1 MPASI
6 AGMGSAGRRRS
17 GVLAEWNDQRGFG
30 FVEAGGKRTFVHI
43 SAFEAAAGRPQAGEF
58 VEFALGEGPDGRPC
72 AVDVSRIFSLPGRQG
87 QRPARRAGMDMVA
100 FVPVLVFGGML
111 AVVISVLR
119 LPFWWATY
127 YLVLSAFTF
136 LLYSRDKRAAVAGT
150 ARTPER
156 TLHVA
161 ALLGGWPGAVL
172 AQQSLRHKNRKESF
186 QIGFWLAALAN
197 VVGFIALAIG
207 PQLALVNAG

>member
-1 MPASI
+1 MS
-6 AGMGSAGRRRS
+6 SAGRRRS

-43 SAFEAAAGRPQAGEF
+43 SGFEAAAGRPQAGEF
-58 VEFALGEGPDGRPC
+58 VEFALGQGPDGRPC
-72 AVDVSRIFSLPGRQG
+72 AVGVTRIFSVPGRQS
-87 QRPARRAGMDMVA
+87 QRPVRRTGVDRLA
-100 FVPVLVFGGML
+100 FIPVLVFAMML
-111 AVVISVLR
+111 AIVISVLS

-127 YLVLSAFTF
+127 YLVVSAFTY
-136 LLYSRDKRAAVAGT
+136 LLYSWDKRAAVAGT

-161 ALLGGWPGAVL
+161 ALLGGWPGAVV

-197 VVGFIALAIG
+197 VVGFIALTIG
-207 PQLALVNAG
+207 PQLALVSAG

>member
-1 MPASI
+1 MS
-6 AGMGSAGRRRS
+6 SAGRRRT

-43 SAFEAAAGRPQAGEF
+43 SAFEVSEGRPQAGEF
-58 VEFALGEGPDGRPC
+58 VEFALGQGPDGRPC
-72 AVDVSRIFSLPGRQG
+72 AVSASRIFALPGRQG
-87 QRPARRAGMDMVA
+87 RRPARRAGVDRVA
-100 FVPVLVFGGML
+100 FAPVLVFVL
-111 AVVISVLR
+111 LLVVVISVLR

-127 YLVLSAFTF
+127 YLVMSGVTF
-136 LLYSRDKRAAVAGT
+136 LLYSWDKRAAVAGT

-156 TLHVA
+156 TLHLA

-172 AQQSLRHKNRKESF
+172 AQQSLRHKNRKEAF

-197 VVGFIALAIG
+197 VVGFIVVTVG
-207 PQLALVNAG
+207 PQLAMLNPG